1 MMHEREKSDPAIVAV
16 KPTNKAERSAA
27 EPVERRAGANGNADQ
42 HNTCRAQYRVSV
54 SQALE
59 RIRQVRRHSLEV
71 GAVCG
76 KAARTVLCGGAL
88 SNGRPYR
95 DRRFAPRN
103 DGEAGMML
111 PLNPTSPAPGAPRL
125 RAQPARR

>member
-76 KAARTVLCGGAL
+76 KAARTVLCGGAQQWASLPRSRSL
-88 SNGRPYR
+88 SSGAHSR
-95 DRRFAPRN
+95 DPLARN
-103 DGEAGMML
+103 DGRRHNDVAN
-111 PLNPTSPAPGAPRL
+111 LN
-125 RAQPARR
+125 